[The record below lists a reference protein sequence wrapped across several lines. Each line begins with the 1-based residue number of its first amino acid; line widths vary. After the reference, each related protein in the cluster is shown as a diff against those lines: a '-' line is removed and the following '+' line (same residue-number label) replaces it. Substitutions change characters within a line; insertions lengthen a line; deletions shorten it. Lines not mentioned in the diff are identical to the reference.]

1 MIVSLCRE
9 WADRMPGDDTTDEGV
24 RTPVSVDECE
34 AFHSGTV
41 SSGTHTTEADIDEV
55 LYGDSASNE

>member
-1 MIVSLCRE
+1 MSE
-9 WADRMPGDDTTDEGV
+9 DDTPGERV
-24 RTPVSVDECE
+24 RVPVPVDERE

-41 SSGTHTTEADIDEV
+41 SSGTHTTEADVDEV